1 MISTKWMAAMA
12 VTALV
17 AQSGVAE
24 VRPSVARLSPGA
36 VSRMAAGARIGGVT
50 RRKGSD
56 IVPVALVAIGIATA
70 AGAGVGV
77 AAATG
82 AIGGGGGSKST
93 SP

>member
-12 VTALV
+12 ATALV
-17 AQSGVAE
+17 AQSGVAQ
-24 VRPSVARLSPGA
+24 VRPSVAKLSPGA
-36 VSRMAAGARIGGVT
+36 VSQMAAGARVGSVA

-56 IVPVALVAIGIATA
+56 IAPVALVAIGIATA

-82 AIGGGGGSKST
+82 ALGGGGSKST